1 MAELTAGALLQQVD
15 GLLSN
20 GYRAEEKL
28 RWLSQAEGF
37 VRTAVYGMEGEV
49 SLSEE
54 DVLMAPA
61 PYQELYRYYVEAQ
74 IHYCNGE
81 MTRYNNAAAMWNNVL
96 LTLRDAVN
104 RAQGRS
110 GTVALKFT

>member
-81 MTRYNNAAAMWNNVL
+81 MTRYNNAITAWNELL
-96 LTLRDAVN
+96 LTWRDACQRRDD
-104 RAQGRS
+104 RAK
-110 GTVALKFT
+110 ALKLC